1 MAFALVFVCGIF
13 AFERLAFEL
22 FIFDEFML
30 LIGVLGG
37 AIVGAG
43 VEVFRF
49 VRFALLLALFAVPS
63 PQPKPMAPIAK
74 TAVIAIFFIILN
86 CTPVFS
92 KIRTYGRP

>member
-1 MAFALVFVCGIF
+1 MLEFVCVFMFERF
-13 AFERLAFEL
+13 AFM
-22 FIFDEFML
+22 FDEFML

-49 VRFALLLALFAVPS
+49 VRFALLLALFAVLS

-86 CTPVFS
+86 ALLSSLRFEVTA
-92 KIRTYGRP
+92 GRRPPCPN